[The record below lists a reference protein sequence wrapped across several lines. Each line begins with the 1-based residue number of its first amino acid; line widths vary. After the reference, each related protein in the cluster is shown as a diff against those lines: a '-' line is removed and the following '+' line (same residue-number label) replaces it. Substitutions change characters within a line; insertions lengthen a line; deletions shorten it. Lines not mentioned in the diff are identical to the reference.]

1 MLIDDDENQRVS
13 LSRVLSSVDCQ
24 LEECSSVKEALEK
37 LKVSVPDLIILDLY
51 LPVLD
56 GFAFLK
62 LRNLNKNM
70 ASIPVLVLTGV
81 KSKEEI
87 AKAFELG
94 ASQVLLKPFV
104 AKTVIKK
111 IEELF
116 AARDAFV
123 HTFSEAETL
132 TVNAEVNA
140 ELVELSLGVLKIE
153 SRVHLTQGRAVELV
167 AVDYE
172 RRDGMPVVG
181 RVDNRM
187 LEPHEHRNRSI
198 LFVTGLELNTKRHFE
213 SWQRSATSE

>member
-1 MLIDDDENQRVS
+1 MTQHLTKPLLGCIADDFTGATDLANNLVRAGMRV
-13 LSRVLSSVDCQ
+13 VQ
-24 LEECSSVKEALEK
+24 TIG
-37 LKVSVPDLIILDLY
+37 VP
-51 LPVLD
+51 
-56 GFAFLK
+56 
-62 LRNLNKNM
+62 
-70 ASIPVLVLTGV
+70 TGP
-81 KSKEEI
+81 
-87 AKAFELG
+87 L
-94 ASQVLLKPFV
+94 
-104 AKTVIKK
+104 
-111 IEELF
+111 
-116 AARDAFV
+116 
-123 HTFSEAETL
+123 
-132 TVNAEVNA
+132 NAEVNA